1 MSRRGWQSWRL
12 GSLAAVL
19 GSVLGA
25 LPSAPVSAQSIY
37 TCTDAQ
43 GRRITSDRPI
53 PECLDRE
60 QRELGPSGSE
70 RRRIPP
76 VLSENERAALEQQ
89 QRKEAEERN
98 RVLEER
104 RKERA
109 LVLRYPNKAAHDQ
122 ERAQVIAQADGVI
135 ALIEKRLLE
144 LHAQRKALDL
154 EMEFYQKNPAS
165 APAALR
171 RKLAENQDAQED
183 QERALAAQNAEKYRI
198 HARFDAEYELLQ
210 RLWAAGNHRAPV
222 PAGAA
227 NSH

>member
-1 MSRRGWQSWRL
+1 MSRQGWQSWRL
-12 GSLAAVL
+12 GSLAVVLGAVL
-19 GSVLGA
+19 GAV
-25 LPSAPVSAQSIY
+25 PSAPVSAQSIY

-53 PECLDRE
+53 AECLDRE
-60 QRELGPSGSE
+60 QRELNPSGSE

-76 VLSENERAALEQQ
+76 VLSENERAALEQR
-89 QRKEAEERN
+89 QRRETEERN
-98 RVLEER
+98 RLLEER

-122 ERAQVIAQADGVI
+122 ERAQAIAQADEVVV
-135 ALIEKRLLE
+135 LIEKRLLE

-171 RKLAENQDAQED
+171 RKLAENHDALDD
-183 QERALAAQNAEKYRI
+183 QERALAAQNAEKFRI

-210 RLWAAGNHRAPV
+210 RLWEANRRAATP
-222 PAGAA
+222 
-227 NSH
+227 